1 MKKRISIIM
10 VMMVMMVMLLT
21 GCGEHTYIVTSH
33 YAAGSLESVTVI
45 DTDTQKQVTYSGED
59 WVEGNK
65 CLTYKDDPALK

>member
-1 MKKRISIIM
+1 MRKIVLVLMLVLTM
-10 VMMVMMVMLLT
+10 VMFT

-45 DTDTQKQVTYSGED
+45 DTDTQKQVSYTGEE
-59 WVEGNK
+59 WVDGNK